1 MASKENM
8 ESKSDRVQSLLNK
21 KKEQMAKKKKWSAS
35 SVDSKMSSDSGST
48 GGSLEKAVNEKPAK
62 TPRMSGGGNRP
73 KFMNQCSK
81 RNATQIIAAMDTL
94 DAGGSIKE
102 AFKGLPADARG
113 AIKSYARSIGA

>member
-1 MASKENM
+1 M

>member
-21 KKEQMAKKKKWSAS
+21 KKEQMAKKKKWSTG

-48 GGSLEKAVNEKPAK
+48 GGALEKAVNEKPVKAA
-62 TPRMSGGGNRP
+62 RMSGGNRP

-81 RNATQIIAAMDTL
+81 RNATQIIAAMDKL

-113 AIKSYARSIGA
+113 AIKGYARSIGA